1 MKKTHPL
8 FPDLIN
14 HLLFVIL
21 FIYASTYYK
30 ERLFADSGYYIYRVI
45 DSNFFVV
52 ELNRF
57 ILLFSQV
64 LPVITI
70 KLGCSLKTVLISY
83 SVWHVLFF
91 YILFLISRYCYKNH
105 VAGILLILLQTIG
118 IRDGYFTPMFE
129 LYYGVGFL
137 VLLASILYKGGHA
150 ISDRILMVILSL
162 IILTSHPFTY
172 FLLLS
177 ILLFHFIKHRWE
189 YVTYY
194 IVAIVLI
201 ILVMIY
207 KNHTANDYERGKT
220 NNIIYQLHNGI
231 YNWDYIKSL
240 LHFLFKYYKDL
251 LVLGISTI
259 IYFVLRK
266 EYIKGILSIGIY
278 LFFIALVNL
287 AYYGFEHSRYQEQV
301 YFPLAFIVSFI
312 FVFIAINNFSL
323 RNTLVIYCFLA
334 VLVIFRLIWI
344 SVAAVDFTY
353 RITTAEK
360 LIEKCQSLKGN
371 KFVIKEKDIVPEKG
385 IGTNWSYPMET
396 MLLSKINPRNKTVT
410 VCTEDDMLT
419 NDNRSKLRPENYLMR
434 SWDIRDDASVN
445 QKYFHLNDGEY
456 ITINAK

>member
-1 MKKTHPL
+1 MKKTFPL
-8 FPDLIN
+8 LQDLIN
-14 HLLFVIL
+14 HLLFVVL
-21 FIYASTYYK
+21 FIYAIVYYK

-45 DSNFFVV
+45 DSNYFVV

-57 ILLFSQV
+57 ILLFSQI
-64 LPVITI
+64 LPVIAL
-70 KLGCSLKTVLISY
+70 KLGGSLKTILISY
-83 SVWHVLFF
+83 SIWHVLFF

-105 VAGILLILLQTIG
+105 AAGILLILLQTIG

-137 VLLASILYKGGHA
+137 VLLVSILYKDNHT

-189 YVTYY
+189 YLTYY

-207 KNHTANDYERGKT
+207 KNHSATDYERGKT
-220 NNIIYQLHNGI
+220 NNMIYQFHNGI
-231 YNWDYIKSL
+231 YNWDYLKSL
-240 LHFLFKYYKDL
+240 FHFLFKYYMDL
-251 LVLGISTI
+251 LVLGISTV

-266 EYIKGILSIGIY
+266 KYIKGILTIGIY
-278 LFFIALVNL
+278 LFFVAIVSL

-301 YFPLAFIVSFI
+301 YFPLAFIVSYI
-312 FVFIAINNFSL
+312 FVFIAINNFSF
-323 RNTLVIYCFLA
+323 RNTFIIYCFLA
-334 VLVIFRLIWI
+334 VLVIFRLIGI

-360 LIEKCQSLKGN
+360 LIAKCQSLKGN
-371 KFVIKEKDIVPEKG
+371 KFVINEKDIVPENG

-396 MLLSKINPRNKTVT
+396 MLLSGINPNQKTIT
-410 VCTEDDMLT
+410 ICTEEDITT
-419 NDNRSKLRPENYLMR
+419 NDNKAKLKPENYLMR
-434 SWDIRDDASVN
+434 CWDIRDDASVN
-445 QKYFHLNDGEY
+445 QKFFHLNDGEY
-456 ITINAK
+456 ITIDAK